1 MTLRINDNGT
11 DRDMTEN
18 EIKEYEAWKTI
29 KLKETEAQAKAEAE
43 RAKAKTALLDKLG
56 ITADEAAL
64 LIG

>member
-43 RAKAKTALLDKLG
+43 RATAKQAVLDKLG
-56 ITADEAAL
+56 LTAEEVTAL
-64 LIG
+64 LG

>member
-29 KLKETEAQAKAEAE
+29 KLKETEAQAKAEADK
-43 RAKAKTALLDKLG
+43 AKAKQAVLDKLG
-56 ITADEAAL
+56 LTADEVAAL
-64 LIG
+64 LG